1 MSINSVSGSTA
12 YWSAPTS
19 TSTSSTDNST
29 FGDFQ
34 SFLQLLATE
43 LQYQDPEDPVDS
55 TEYVSQMAQF
65 TSLNQLQTISNSV
78 DAAQAYDLIGKTVT
92 YTALN
97 ASGNT
102 VSTTGKVDSVTISG
116 GTPYLNI
123 GGTKVAISAVTEVA
137 AGGST
142 DSTAEV

>member
-1 MSINSVSGSTA
+1 MSSTSVSSSTT
-12 YWSAPTS
+12 YWVAPTS
-19 TSTSSTDNST
+19 TTTSTSSTDNST

-65 TSLNQLQTISNSV
+65 TSLNQLQTITNSV
-78 DAAQAYDLIGKTVT
+78 NAAQAYDLIGKTVT
-92 YTALN
+92 YTTTD

-102 VSTTGKVDSVTISG
+102 VSSSGTVDSVTISSSV
-116 GTPYLNI
+116 PYLNV
-123 GGTKVAISAVTEVA
+123 GGTKIELSSVTEVTS
-137 AGGST
+137 ST
-142 DSTAEV
+142 TSE